1 MIFNPIFVA
10 GRVKNVVLNPS
21 YVTVKYDTQTDYQ
34 TTITITY
41 DPERQKNT
49 CFIIAWAMPNG
60 TNDDLVIVVF
70 PGEERATWESDY
82 PGSFFHSFTM
92 SKESDNTF
100 KLFMTHDSVHRSICT
115 YRLRNVGRKNSFSR
129 RRRDAGGVK

>member
-1 MIFNPIFVA
+1 MIFNPIFVG

-21 YVTVKYDTQTDYQ
+21 YVTVKYDMQTDHQ

-41 DPERQKNT
+41 DLARQKNT
-49 CFIIAWAMPNG
+49 CFIITLHMLNG
-60 TNDDLVIVVF
+60 TKDDLVIVVF

-82 PGSFFHSFTM
+82 PGSLFHSFTM

-100 KLFMTHDSVHRSICT
+100 KLVMTHDSVMLSLDTAQFIHVACEM
-115 YRLRNVGRKNSFSR
+115 
-129 RRRDAGGVK
+129 

>member
-1 MIFNPIFVA
+1 MIFNPIFVG

-21 YVTVKYDTQTDYQ
+21 YVTVKYDMQTDHQ

-60 TNDDLVIVVF
+60 TNDHLIIVVL
-70 PGEERATWESDY
+70 PGEERATWESEY

-100 KLFMTHDSVHRSICT
+100 KLLMTHDSVQ
-115 YRLRNVGRKNSFSR
+115 LSFDTSR
-129 RRRDAGGVK
+129 FVHIACEM